1 MMLDHHLF
9 VVLLPRWLLA
19 SVGWFILFNYHILL
33 FAGSPCYGSFSSQ
46 ALEMPCRWSN
56 WQLILLESWDQCCSI
71 WATYL
76 PSTSQRCSSIS
87 KLLIC
92 LFCFFFFVHIF
103 FSNNN
108 ILKCNPLR
116 AHVPSSLTVLQ
127 EETQE
132 EQVQEPFS
140 VLQTILC
147 SSIFARV

>member
-1 MMLDHHLF
+1 MLSRCWFGQLANLLSLF
-9 VVLLPRWLLA
+9 
-19 SVGWFILFNYHILL
+19 S
-33 FAGSPCYGSFSSQ
+33 FAVIGCYGCCSPLRTWGSFSSQ
-46 ALEMPCRWSN
+46 ALERPCRWSN